1 MSDIRQGG
9 QGIYPLAG
17 KVAVIAG
24 GSGGIG
30 AATAHRLA
38 ADGARLVIGYNNASD
53 RADAIVA
60 ELGGTKAGHMALSLP
75 MDDSTAIQAAA
86 DAVEAEYGC
95 AHILINSAGI
105 TKAVAHANLQDLD
118 DESFDR
124 ILITNVRG
132 PFATIRAFAPILR
145 KGEDSI
151 IINVSS
157 ISAETG
163 LGSSIAYCASKAAL
177 DTMSKSLARVLG
189 PEVRVI
195 SVSPAAVAT
204 DFVPGRGREGVEK
217 QAAITPL
224 RRVCEPDDVAMAIQA
239 AITHLRA
246 TTGSVIQV
254 DGGRHL

>member
-1 MSDIRQGG
+1 MSEIRQGG
-9 QGIYPLAG
+9 QGPYLL
-17 KVAVIAG
+17 KDRVAVIAG

-30 AATAHRLA
+30 AVTAHRLA
-38 ADGARLVIGYNNASD
+38 ADGARIVVGYNSSSK
-53 RADAIVA
+53 RAEEVVAAI
-60 ELGGTKAGHMALSLP
+60 GGQQAGHMTLHLP
-75 MDDSTAIQAAA
+75 MDDSAALKAAA
-86 DAVEAEYGC
+86 AVVDSTYGC

-105 TKAVAHANLQDLD
+105 TKAVPHANLDELD

-132 PFATIRAFAPILR
+132 PFATIRAFTPLLR
-145 KGEDSI
+145 KSEDSVI
-151 IINVSS
+151 VNVSS

-163 LGSSIAYCASKAAL
+163 LGSSIAYCASKSAL

-189 PEVRVI
+189 PEIRVI

-224 RRVCEPDDVAMAIQA
+224 RRICEPDDVALAIQA

>member
-1 MSDIRQGG
+1 MSEIRQGG
-9 QGIYPLAG
+9 QGLYPLKG
-17 KVAVIAG
+17 RVAVIAG

-38 ADGARLVIGYNNASD
+38 AEGARIVIGYNKGSEHAE
-53 RADAIVA
+53 IVLTA
-60 ELGGTKAGHMALSLP
+60 LGGREAGHMTLHMP
-75 MDDSTAIQAAA
+75 MDDSTALKAAA
-86 DAVEAEYGC
+86 ALVDSTYGC
-95 AHILINSAGI
+95 THILINSAGI
-105 TKAVAHANLQDLD
+105 TKAVPHANLEDLD

-132 PFATIRAFAPILR
+132 PFATIRAFAPLLR
-145 KGEDSI
+145 KGEDSVI
-151 IINVSS
+151 VNVSS

-189 PEVRVI
+189 PETRVI

-217 QAAITPL
+217 QASITPL
-224 RRVCEPDDVAMAIQA
+224 RRICEPDDVALAIQA
-239 AITHLRA
+239 AVTHLRA